1 MKVNGFLLKSALVA
15 SLGGLLFGFD
25 TAVISGTEQALQRLY
40 QGTYEDMANI
50 FHVGFLGSTGFW
62 HGFTTASALIG
73 TILGA
78 WLVFKPSDIFGR
90 KKTLFV
96 LGLLYFISAAGSAFA
111 WNWYSFVIF
120 RFIGG
125 LAVGGSSVA
134 GPIYIA
140 EISPA
145 KKRGGLVALMQFNI
159 VSGIL
164 LAYLSNWWIGSMG
177 LGETE
182 WRWMFGAEAFPAI
195 AFSILIL
202 GNSQSPRW
210 LMAKGREAEAVNTL
224 HKLGVQDVQTEANE
238 IKEALAED
246 HKFRDEPFFCRK
258 YLTPITLAVT
268 IAAFNQLSG
277 INALLYYSKRIF
289 EMAGANSDNALLQ
302 SVIVGAVMVVFTM
315 LALLVIDKIGRKK
328 LMFLGSIGYIISLGT
343 VAWAFFSG
351 QGGIIVLLA
360 FILFLAAHGFGQG
373 AVIWVFISE
382 IFPTSVRAEGQAI
395 GSFTHWFM
403 CAVIAWTFPMFG
415 TESGAGYVF
424 AFYTLMMVVQL
435 VWVIMIMPET
445 KGVSL
450 EKLQKKFIKID
461 VQETGKD
468 NSKRSEGV

>member
-238 IKEALAED
+238 IKEALANKIHED
-246 HKFRDEPFFCRK
+246 FF
-258 YLTPITLAVT
+258 I
-268 IAAFNQLSG
+268 
-277 INALLYYSKRIF
+277 
-289 EMAGANSDNALLQ
+289 
-302 SVIVGAVMVVFTM
+302 
-315 LALLVIDKIGRKK
+315 KK
-328 LMFLGSIGYIISLGT
+328 D
-343 VAWAFFSG
+343 
-351 QGGIIVLLA
+351 
-360 FILFLAAHGFGQG
+360 
-373 AVIWVFISE
+373 
-382 IFPTSVRAEGQAI
+382 
-395 GSFTHWFM
+395 
-403 CAVIAWTFPMFG
+403 
-415 TESGAGYVF
+415 
-424 AFYTLMMVVQL
+424 
-435 VWVIMIMPET
+435 
-445 KGVSL
+445 SL
-450 EKLQKKFIKID
+450 EQFENNDKNKLITHLSHQIDDLHDNLLDTLNNKKGTILGESS
-461 VQETGKD
+461 ETGKSEEND
-468 NSKRSEGV
+468 HSDGLNHLEESGHSEEDGHLDESSHSETSHPLHPLSEEDVSISQIHKQVSNHPVTQTNQDSTQSINQSNPNTSSTQASSLNKEPFISNKQNQKYKLNEIQSNVNSIIQKYKGLLDPKNNLIVN